1 MSKLDKLERDSFEAK
16 KELNR
21 LATEWAVFRLTHG
34 EAGVLAAM
42 NGGAGAELL
51 TTKTAAAAKYREAT
65 LKLADARLAQ
75 TKSGRAVAV

>member
-1 MSKLDKLERDSFEAK
+1 MSKLDKLERASFEAK

-21 LATEWAVFRLTHG
+21 LASEWAVFRMTHG
-34 EAGVLAAM
+34 EAGVQAAQNGGEGSKLLAA
-42 NGGAGAELL
+42 
-51 TTKTAAAAKYREAT
+51 KSAAAAKYRAAV